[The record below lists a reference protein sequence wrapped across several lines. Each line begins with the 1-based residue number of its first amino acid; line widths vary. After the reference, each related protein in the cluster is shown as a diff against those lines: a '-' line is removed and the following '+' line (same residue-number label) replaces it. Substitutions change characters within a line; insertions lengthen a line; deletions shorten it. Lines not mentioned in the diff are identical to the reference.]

1 MNEGWITP
9 ARRTRGPWPRFAGVC
24 LAAAIAASASGCS
37 RPAPA
42 AAAAQPFR
50 LGAQITVEGPGVL
63 KGMLFAEPLLTID
76 WRGRPTPRLAT
87 DWEWLDNGLALALRL
102 RTDVT
107 FHDGTKLTPEV
118 AAGIFRQLILRKHDR
133 RGDFQSV
140 TAIEVSNDN
149 RLVIR
154 LSRPDAFLLEAIAGA
169 SLIDDRKPSIGTGP
183 FRLISEEPEIHA
195 EAFNGYY
202 RGVPGINRI
211 NLVMYDT
218 QRAVFAAMM
227 SGKLDMAQEVNPESV
242 EFLEGAS
249 RFDIFPTI
257 RPYYIALVFNQNQP
271 ILQRV
276 EVRRALAEAID
287 RQEIVNQA
295 MRGHGQVADDPVW
308 PYHWAY
314 SRTGLNYSHNRHAA
328 ELRLDAAGFPVRPAS
343 AGRMA
348 SRFQLRCI
356 FFNRDFQFE
365 RIALLLQRQLAAIG
379 VDLVLESGD
388 EGTIV
393 RAANTGNFD
402 TYVFQLAAG
411 KSFDW
416 TYRFW
421 HGPGW
426 SGSGYTGA
434 NGVLDRLRAIRSDA
448 EIRVAVAELRRHFYD
463 DVPAVFLAWP
473 ETTRAIDAR
482 FDVGDRADPDIFA
495 NMWRWRLAPTQKAAR

>member
-1 MNEGWITP
+1 MAP
-9 ARRTRGPWPRFAGVC
+9 
-24 LAAAIAASASGCS
+24 
-37 RPAPA
+37 PAP
-42 AAAAQPFR
+42 QEPFR
-50 LGAQITVEGPGVL
+50 LGSQITVEGPGVL
-63 KGMLFAEPLLTID
+63 KRMLFAEPLITID
-76 WRGRPTPRLAT
+76 WHGRPTPRLAT
-87 DWEWLDNGLALALRL
+87 DWEWLDNGLTLALRL
-102 RTDVT
+102 RTDVK
-107 FHDGTKLTPEV
+107 FHDGTQLTPEI
-118 AAGIFRQLILRKHDR
+118 AAVILRQLSGPKAGPG
-133 RGDFQSV
+133 GDFQYV
-140 TAIEVSNDN
+140 TAIEVAADD

-169 SLIDDRKPSIGTGP
+169 PLIDSRKPSIGTGP
-183 FRLISEEPEIHA
+183 FRLISEEPEIQA
-195 EAFNGYY
+195 ERFDGYY
-202 RGVPGINRI
+202 HGVPGIKRI

-227 SGKLDMAQEVNPESV
+227 SGKLEMAQEVNPESV

-249 RFDIFPTI
+249 RFDIYPTI
-257 RPYYIALVFNQNQP
+257 RPYYIALVFNQNHP

-314 SRTGLNYSHNRHAA
+314 SRTGLNYTHNPHAA
-328 ELRLDAAGFPVRPAS
+328 ELRLDAAGLPVRPAS

-348 SRFQLRCI
+348 SRFQLHCL
-356 FFNRDFQFE
+356 FYNKDFQFE

-379 VDLVLESGD
+379 VDLVLEPGD
-388 EGTIV
+388 Q
-393 RAANTGNFD
+393 AAILLASKTGNFD
-402 TYVFQLAAG
+402 SYVFQLGAG

-421 HGPGW
+421 HAPGY
-426 SGSGYTGA
+426 SGSGYSGA
-434 NGVLDRLRAIRSDA
+434 NPVLERLKAVRTDA
-448 EIRVAVAELRRHFYD
+448 EIRVGVAELRRRFYD

-482 FDVGDRADPDIFA
+482 FDIGDKADPDIFA
-495 NMWRWRLAPTQKAAR
+495 NMWRWRSTPAQKAAR